1 MGGGKVKV
9 SKVAEVT
16 KVAIVVMSFVSAV
29 NCQLLE
35 DTRRLLQLQGLQ
47 GPSQSVQES
56 AVPQEVPSAVAPQQQ
71 RMFESVPL
79 LQPAQ
84 QSAATSSAQQESGF
98 EFKELPQK
106 SDEVVLPSD
115 VLVIRTAKM
124 NYIVGVDQSGYADL
138 PNVGVRQVSGQRVS
152 KIEEMIFNATGEQPK
167 IDVITSPR
175 LSLTI
180 QSAVPQYVSLL
191 GDFMRPT
198 ISPPGNLGFCIGNA
212 MGLNSTAS
220 GKLLIYTRGKVEKLD
235 FNYIIRH
242 QPEKLNIYL
251 EPGTVVYAEKS
262 SGWLSLENVGNVF
275 SRLRDIALT
284 VIAWIELDNYGRQRG
299 WW

>member
-1 MGGGKVKV
+1 MRV
-9 SKVAEVT
+9 SKVTEVT
-16 KVAIVVMSFVSAV
+16 KVAIVVLCVMSFISVSF
-29 NCQLLE
+29 CQLLE

-56 AVPQEVPSAVAPQQQ
+56 AVPQEVSSAVVPQQQ
-71 RMFESVPL
+71 KMFESAPL

-84 QSAATSSAQQESGF
+84 QPSATPSSQQEGGF

-106 SDEVVLPSD
+106 SDEVILPSD
-115 VLVIRTAKM
+115 VLVIKTARM
-124 NYIVGVDQSGYADL
+124 NYIVGVDQNGFADL
-138 PNVGVRQVSGQRVS
+138 PNFGVRQISGQRVS

-167 IDVITSPR
+167 IEVITSPR

-198 ISPPGNLGFCIGNA
+198 ISPPGSLGFCIGNA
-212 MGLNSTAS
+212 MGLNQTAS
-220 GKLLIYTRGKVEKLD
+220 GKLLVYTRGKIEKLD
-235 FNYIIRH
+235 FNHIIRH

-262 SGWLSLENVGNVF
+262 SGWLSLENIGNVF

>member
-1 MGGGKVKV
+1 VKV

-16 KVAIVVMSFVSAV
+16 EVTIVVVVVMNFVPVV

-56 AVPQEVPSAVAPQQQ
+56 AVPQEVSPAVAPQQQ
-71 RMFESVPL
+71 KMFESIPL
-79 LQPAQ
+79 LQPTQ
-84 QSAATSSAQQESGF
+84 QPSAIPSVQQESGF

-115 VLVIRTAKM
+115 VLVIKTAKM
-124 NYIVGVDQSGYADL
+124 NYIVGVDQNGFADL
-138 PNVGVRQVSGQRVS
+138 PNIGVRQVSGLRVS
-152 KIEEMIFNATGEQPK
+152 KIEEMIFNMTGEQPK

-198 ISPPGNLGFCIGNA
+198 ISPPGSLGVCIGNA
-212 MGLNSTAS
+212 MGLNQTAS
-220 GKLLIYTRGKVEKLD
+220 GKLLVYTRGRIEKLD

>member
-1 MGGGKVKV
+1 MRV

-16 KVAIVVMSFVSAV
+16 KVAIVVMSLVSAV

-56 AVPQEVPSAVAPQQQ
+56 AVPQEVSPAVAPQQQ
-71 RMFESVPL
+71 KMFESAPL

-84 QSAATSSAQQESGF
+84 QPSAAPSAQQESGF

-106 SDEVVLPSD
+106 SDEVILPSD
-115 VLVIRTAKM
+115 VLVIKTAKM
-124 NYIVGVDQSGYADL
+124 NYIVGVDQNGYADL
-138 PNVGVRQVSGQRVS
+138 PNIGVRQISGQRVS
-152 KIEEMIFNATGEQPK
+152 KIEEMIFNATGKQPK
-167 IDVITSPR
+167 IEVITSPR

-198 ISPPGNLGFCIGNA
+198 VSPPGSLGFCIGNA
-212 MGLNSTAS
+212 MGLNQTAS
-220 GKLLIYTRGKVEKLD
+220 GKLLVYTRGKVEKLD
-235 FNYIIRH
+235 FNHIIRH

>member
-1 MGGGKVKV
+1 VKV

-16 KVAIVVMSFVSAV
+16 KVAIVVVSFISAV

-56 AVPQEVPSAVAPQQQ
+56 AVPQEVSPAVAPQQQ

-84 QSAATSSAQQESGF
+84 QPSAAPSVQQESGF

-115 VLVIRTAKM
+115 VLVIKTARM
-124 NYIVGVDQSGYADL
+124 NYIVGVDQNGYADL
-138 PNVGVRQVSGQRVS
+138 PNIGVRQVSGQRVS
-152 KIEEMIFNATGEQPK
+152 KIEEMIFNTTGEQPK
-167 IDVITSPR
+167 IEVITSPR
-175 LSLTI
+175 LNLTI
-180 QSAVPQYVSLL
+180 QSAIPQYVSLL

-198 ISPPGNLGFCIGNA
+198 ISPPGSLGFCIGNA
-212 MGLNSTAS
+212 MGLSQTAS

-235 FNYIIRH
+235 FNYVIRH

-262 SGWLSLENVGNVF
+262 GGWLSLENVGNVF
-275 SRLRDIALT
+275 ARLRDIALT

>member
-1 MGGGKVKV
+1 MR
-9 SKVAEVT
+9 VT
-16 KVAIVVMSFVSAV
+16 KVAIVVMSFVSVV

-56 AVPQEVPSAVAPQQQ
+56 VGQEEVSPAVAPQQQ
-71 RMFESVPL
+71 KMFESVPL
-79 LQPAQ
+79 LQPTQ
-84 QSAATSSAQQESGF
+84 QTSAIPSVQQESGF

-106 SDEVVLPSD
+106 SDEIVLPSD
-115 VLVIRTAKM
+115 VLVIRTARM
-124 NYIVGVDQSGYADL
+124 NYIVGVDQSGFADL
-138 PNVGVRQVSGQRVS
+138 PNVGVRQISGQRVS
-152 KIEEMIFNATGEQPK
+152 KIEEMIFNTTGEQPK

-175 LSLTI
+175 LSLTV

-198 ISPPGNLGFCIGNA
+198 ISPPGSLGFCIGNA
-212 MGLNSTAS
+212 MGLNQTSS
-220 GKLLIYTRGKVEKLD
+220 GKLLVYSRGRIEKLD
-235 FNYIIRH
+235 FNHIIRH

-275 SRLRDIALT
+275 ARLRDIALT

>member
-1 MGGGKVKV
+1 VKV
-9 SKVAEVT
+9 SKVAKVTEVT
-16 KVAIVVMSFVSAV
+16 IVVVVVMNFVPVV

-56 AVPQEVPSAVAPQQQ
+56 VGQEEVSPAVAPQQQ
-71 RMFESVPL
+71 RMFENVPL

-84 QSAATSSAQQESGF
+84 QPSSTPSAQQEGEF

-106 SDEVVLPSD
+106 SDEIVLPSD
-115 VLVIRTAKM
+115 VLVIKTAKM

-138 PNVGVRQVSGQRVS
+138 PNVGVRQTSGLRVS
-152 KIEEMIFNATGEQPK
+152 KIEEMIFNVTGEQPK

-175 LSLTI
+175 LSLTV

-198 ISPPGNLGFCIGNA
+198 ISLPGSLGFCIGNA
-212 MGLNSTAS
+212 MGLNPTAS
-220 GKLLIYTRGKVEKLD
+220 GKLLIYSRGKVEKLD